1 MYIIIMF
8 VIQLMLLI
16 QILYTISAMNAHFNY
31 NIQVRNAGFK
41 MIILKEKSLPK
52 FIKNFKS
59 FYELYYNKSVA
70 FIGERL
76 GDYNN
81 LSEEDRTLIETIIS
95 LCY

>member
-1 MYIIIMF
+1 MK
-8 VIQLMLLI
+8 LLVLLH
-16 QILYTISAMNAHFNY
+16 ILYIVSAINQNFNY
-31 NIQVRNAGFK
+31 NIQLRNAGFK

-59 FYELYYNKSVA
+59 FYELYYNKSLA

>member
-1 MYIIIMF
+1 MIVCILLFNFLYVASSSF
-8 VIQLMLLI
+8 NYYNHPNIQL
-16 QILYTISAMNAHFNY
+16 
-31 NIQVRNAGFK
+31 RNAGFK
-41 MIILKEKSLPK
+41 MIIFKEKSLPK
-52 FIKNFKS
+52 FIQNFKG

-70 FIGERL
+70 FVGERL

>member
-1 MYIIIMF
+1 MF
-8 VIQLMLLI
+8 VIQLMMLLH
-16 QILYTISAMNAHFNY
+16 ILYIVSAMNAHFNF

-41 MIILKEKSLPK
+41 MIILKEKSIPK